1 MKRIDF
7 QDAIKYYK
15 DIWDDEFLTEIITST
30 NNFSK
35 LTKEEK
41 AVQRKRDLIT
51 MYINILQW
59 IEGNL
64 LHFKSNFFI
73 CTSKRSPFSKVEIH
87 SKLES
92 KQKINS
98 IKT

>member
-1 MKRIDF
+1 VKRIDF

-59 IEGNL
+59 IEGN
-64 LHFKSNFFI
+64 
-73 CTSKRSPFSKVEIH
+73 
-87 SKLES
+87 
-92 KQKINS
+92 
-98 IKT
+98 